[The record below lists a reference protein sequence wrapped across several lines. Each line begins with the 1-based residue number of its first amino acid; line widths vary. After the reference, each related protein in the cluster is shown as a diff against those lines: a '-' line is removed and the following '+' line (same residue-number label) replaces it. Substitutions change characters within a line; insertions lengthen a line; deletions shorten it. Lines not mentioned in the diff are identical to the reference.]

1 MEKTVDDRL
10 SDEDSGKQYYMK
22 GNKKRPRIG
31 LAARTG

>member
-1 MEKTVDDRL
+1 MEMRVDDRL
-10 SDEDSGKQYYMK
+10 SDEDSGTHYYMK